1 MADESI
7 PPVAVGESAGA
18 STIAPPEPAAPA
30 APEATAVPAPVAAL
44 AAAMTGS
51 AAGTPGPGTGTTTPL
66 LSPEEIE
73 KSLKVSLA
81 DMTAKATALYVH
93 KNYEEATE
101 LFSKAAEMQAEIS
114 GDMNPA
120 NAEILFLYGRSLLK
134 VGQSKSDVFGGKAP
148 EAAKKGKPA
157 PKKANGDKAEAKA
170 PEPSSSVAGEGA
182 KAEEP
187 TPAERITEEGVAI
200 LAAEAGGANKE
211 ASAEPK
217 KPLFHFEGDGDID
230 DSDEEDDDQDPA
242 DEDGQG
248 EEELDDLGN
257 AYEILDMARVLFDKQ
272 LAAITEEASEDKG
285 KGKEEG
291 DAPSLRHIKERLAD
305 THDLLAEISLEGER
319 FHDAIPDSR
328 KSLEYK
334 KQLYPEESDIL
345 AEAHFKLSLALEFA
359 SIVATDEEKTQGVQ
373 HVDQALRD
381 EAATELEAAIAS
393 TKLKLQNKEVE
404 LATNHSPEDNDVT
417 RAQIADIKEV
427 VADMEQRLVDL
438 RNAPMDVDAMLGKDN
453 PLGGILGAALG
464 ESAAQVEA
472 RIEEA
477 KKTATDLTG
486 LVRKKA
492 APKEAEAETES
503 GDKTAETNGSNK
515 RKLEEDDAPAD
526 EAKKVRT
533 E

>member
-7 PPVAVGESAGA
+7 PVVVAVEELAGA
-18 STIAPPEPAAPA
+18 STVAPPVETTAT
-30 APEATAVPAPVAAL
+30 EASAIPAPLAAL
-44 AAAMTGS
+44 AAAT
-51 AAGTPGPGTGTTTPL
+51 AASTPGPGTGTTTPM

-81 DMTAKATALYVH
+81 DMTAKATAMYVH

-120 NAEILFLYGRSLLK
+120 NAEILFLYGRALLK

-148 EAAKKGKPA
+148 ETAKKGKPA
-157 PKKANGDKAEAKA
+157 PKKAAAELA
-170 PEPSSSVAGEGA
+170 VV
-182 KAEEP
+182 AEES
-187 TPAERITEEGVAI
+187 TPAERMTEEGVAI
-200 LAAEAGGANKE
+200 AAAEAGGAKKD
-211 ASAEPK
+211 APTDAK
-217 KPLFHFEGDGDID
+217 KPLFQFEGDGDMD
-230 DSDEEDDDQDPA
+230 DSDE
-242 DEDGQG
+242 DEDEQEAAQG
-248 EEELDDLGN
+248 EGEDEEELDDMGN
-257 AYEILDMARVLFDKQ
+257 AYEILEMARVLYDKQ
-272 LAAITEEASEDKG
+272 LAAINEESSQDKG

-291 DAPSLRHIKERLAD
+291 DSPSVRHLKERLAD

-328 KSLEYK
+328 KSLEFK

-359 SIVATDEEKTQGVQ
+359 SIVATDDEKTQGQVQ

-381 EAATELEAAIAS
+381 EAAIELEAAIAS

-417 RAQIADIKEV
+417 RRQIADIKEV

-438 RNAPMDVDAMLGKDN
+438 RNGPVDVDAMLGKDN

-464 ESAAQVEA
+464 ETQAQVEA
-472 RIEEA
+472 RVEAA

-492 APKEAEAETES
+492 APKEAE
-503 GDKTAETNGSNK
+503 TNGGNK
-515 RKLEEDDAPAD
+515 RKLEEEAPTE

>member
-18 STIAPPEPAAPA
+18 STAAPPEPA

-44 AAAMTGS
+44 VAATADS
-51 AAGTPGPGTGTTTPL
+51 ATGTPGPGTGTTTPL
-66 LSPEEIE
+66 LSPKEIE

-81 DMTAKATALYVH
+81 DMTAKATAMYVH

-120 NAEILFLYGRSLLK
+120 NAEILFLYGRALLK

-157 PKKANGDKAEAKA
+157 PKKANGDKAEAKSA
-170 PEPSSSVAGEGA
+170 AEPSSSVAVEAA
-182 KAEEP
+182 KTEEP

-200 LAAEAGGANKE
+200 LAAEAGGAKKE

-217 KPLFHFEGDGDID
+217 KPLFQFEGDGDID
-230 DSDEEDDDQDPA
+230 DSDEEEDEQDPA

-272 LAAITEEASEDKG
+272 LAAVNEEASEDKG

-291 DAPSLRHIKERLAD
+291 DAPSVRHIKERLAD

-328 KSLEYK
+328 KSLEFK

-427 VADMEQRLVDL
+427 IADMEQRLVDL
-438 RNAPMDVDAMLGKDN
+438 RNAPMDVDAILGKDN

-472 RIEEA
+472 RIEAA

-492 APKEAEAETES
+492 VPKEAEAEAEAES
-503 GDKTAETNGSNK
+503 GGKAAETNGSNK
-515 RKLEEDDAPAD
+515 RKLEEDDEPAD

>member
-18 STIAPPEPAAPA
+18 STAAPPEPA

-44 AAAMTGS
+44 VAATADS
-51 AAGTPGPGTGTTTPL
+51 ATGTPGPGTGTTTPL

-81 DMTAKATALYVH
+81 DMTAKATAMYVH

-120 NAEILFLYGRSLLK
+120 NAEILFLYGRALLK

-157 PKKANGDKAEAKA
+157 PKKANGDKAEAKSA
-170 PEPSSSVAGEGA
+170 AEPSSSVAVEAA
-182 KAEEP
+182 KTEEP

-200 LAAEAGGANKE
+200 LAAEAGGAKKE

-217 KPLFHFEGDGDID
+217 KPLFQFEGDGDID
-230 DSDEEDDDQDPA
+230 DSDEEEDEQEPA

-272 LAAITEEASEDKG
+272 LAAVNEEASEDKG

-291 DAPSLRHIKERLAD
+291 DAPSVRHIKERLAD

-319 FHDAIPDSR
+319 YVYIPFKRLCLPGPTRVLFPPHILTRNPFSCNQVPRCDSG
-328 KSLEYK
+328 L
-334 KQLYPEESDIL
+334 
-345 AEAHFKLSLALEFA
+345 
-359 SIVATDEEKTQGVQ
+359 
-373 HVDQALRD
+373 
-381 EAATELEAAIAS
+381 
-393 TKLKLQNKEVE
+393 
-404 LATNHSPEDNDVT
+404 
-417 RAQIADIKEV
+417 AQIARV
-427 VADMEQRLVDL
+427 Q
-438 RNAPMDVDAMLGKDN
+438 
-453 PLGGILGAALG
+453 
-464 ESAAQVEA
+464 EA
-472 RIEEA
+472 TIPRGVGH
-477 KKTATDLTG
+477 TG
-486 LVRKKA
+486 RGTL
-492 APKEAEAETES
+492 
-503 GDKTAETNGSNK
+503 
-515 RKLEEDDAPAD
+515 
-526 EAKKVRT
+526 
-533 E
+533 